1 VSGPDITVTASEPG
15 MAEITGITAAALGDL
30 AASLGIP
37 VHELTSRSGS
47 LEDAYLALTGD
58 SVEYK
63 TKEIA

>member
-1 VSGPDITVTASEPG
+1 VAAAAPG
-15 MAEITGITAAALGDL
+15 TAEITGTTAAVVGDL

-37 VHELTSRSGS
+37 VHELTPRTGS
-47 LEDAYLALTGD
+47 LEDAYLALTGE